1 MNFLLTRILW
11 LRRSKWQFLLA
22 GLAFFIG
29 LATLMLALD
38 SYLRVSAILQLQ
50 KEQGQFLILN
60 KKISL
65 VNTLGL
71 ESASFEKEEI
81 NNIRRSGLFQE
92 AGEVHSN
99 KFRAQ
104 IISSEYINFQSLV
117 FFESVPRSFLDNR
130 PPDFRWSEGR
140 KDLPII
146 VSQDFLNL
154 YNFGFAMGQGFP
166 QIGREALKLVSFDVV
181 LDGPGGK
188 EVFRGRVAG
197 FTERIAS
204 VLVPEE
210 FMSWA
215 NRKIGG
221 EKKESCSRVIV
232 KVANASDPAIAAF
245 LKKFRLVTDLEKM
258 NLGKSG
264 STLEL
269 VMKGLALLGLLFTVL
284 ALVMFSM
291 NFRLVMAE
299 AESDIRLLIELGYS
313 HGKIARELL
322 SWFSLLLLVIF
333 ALAGLFLFSLEG
345 LLQTAISSQGLQAA
359 GSGYLLMS
367 LLCGF
372 VFTLIVLVWN
382 SILIGNQLRKIA

>member
-1 MNFLLTRILW
+1 
-11 LRRSKWQFLLA
+11 
-22 GLAFFIG
+22 
-29 LATLMLALD
+29 
-38 SYLRVSAILQLQ
+38 
-50 KEQGQFLILN
+50 
-60 KKISL
+60 
-65 VNTLGL
+65 
-71 ESASFEKEEI
+71 
-81 NNIRRSGLFQE
+81 
-92 AGEVHSN
+92 
-99 KFRAQ
+99 
-104 IISSEYINFQSLV
+104 
-117 FFESVPRSFLDNR
+117 
-130 PPDFRWSEGR
+130 
-140 KDLPII
+140 
-146 VSQDFLNL
+146 
-154 YNFGFAMGQGFP
+154 
-166 QIGREALKLVSFDVV
+166 
-181 LDGPGGK
+181 
-188 EVFRGRVAG
+188 
-197 FTERIAS
+197 
-204 VLVPEE
+204 
-210 FMSWA
+210 
-215 NRKIGG
+215 
-221 EKKESCSRVIV
+221 V

-382 SILIGNQLRKIA
+382 SILIGNHLRKIA

>member
-38 SYLRVSAILQLQ
+38 SFLRISSILNRQ

-71 ESASFEKEEI
+71 ESGSFEKAEI
-81 NNIRRSGLFQE
+81 ENIRKSGLFQDV
-92 AGEVHSN
+92 GEVHSN

-104 IISSEYINFQSLV
+104 VISTAYINFQSMV

-130 PPDFRWSEGR
+130 PVDFRWSEGR

-188 EVFRGRVAG
+188 EIFTGRVVG

-210 FMSWA
+210 FMRWS
-215 NRKIGG
+215 NRNIGG
-221 EKKESCSRVIV
+221 QKSESCSRVIV
-232 KVANASDPAIAAF
+232 KVANASDPSIASF
-245 LKKFRLVTDLEKM
+245 LKKFRLVTDFEKI

-269 VMKGLALLGLLFTVL
+269 VMKGLTALGILFTLL

-299 AESDIRLLIELGYS
+299 AETDIRLLIELGYS
-313 HGKIARELL
+313 HRKIARELL
-322 SWFSLLLLVIF
+322 MWFSVLLLLIF
-333 ALAGLFLFSLEG
+333 AGAGFFLFSLDG
-345 LLQTAISSQGLQAA
+345 LLKTAISAQGLEDA
-359 GSGYLLMS
+359 GSGFVLSS
-367 LLCGF
+367 LFCGF
-372 VFTLIVLVWN
+372 LFTLLVLVWN